1 MCFVWSEHYYY
12 YYYHHHHHTVRIALS
27 TGLVGRRLRILS
39 YTFSLLLIFNQ
50 QSLRINLASFRRM
63 HCFWQRLFEF
73 LRSNLLNRVWDDT
86 VSRGVALAATAHAGR
101 TFTLTSIGL
110 GRVDTFGQCFLETLR
125 SSALDWIRHGAGPR
139 GVRPPTIT
147 VRTTSCLFADL
158 GFDVCGQGV
167 VVPRMFRDWF
177 RSVFY
182 QSIPEGWL
190 AMFLLTCGLYSFQGR
205 IRAWEGTK

>member
-12 YYYHHHHHTVRIALS
+12 YHHHQHTVRIALS

-73 LRSNLLNRVWDDT
+73 LGSNLLNRFRDDT
-86 VSRGVALAATAHAGR
+86 VPRGVALAAAAHARR

-110 GRVDTFGQCFLETLR
+110 GRVDTFG
-125 SSALDWIRHGAGPR
+125 
-139 GVRPPTIT
+139 
-147 VRTTSCLFADL
+147 
-158 GFDVCGQGV
+158 
-167 VVPRMFRDWF
+167 
-177 RSVFY
+177 
-182 QSIPEGWL
+182 
-190 AMFLLTCGLYSFQGR
+190 
-205 IRAWEGTK
+205 